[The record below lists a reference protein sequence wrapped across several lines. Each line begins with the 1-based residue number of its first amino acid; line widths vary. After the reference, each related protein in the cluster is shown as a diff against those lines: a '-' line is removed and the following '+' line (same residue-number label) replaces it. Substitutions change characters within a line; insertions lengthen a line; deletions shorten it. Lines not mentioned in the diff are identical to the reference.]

1 MDEDSLDE
9 LVDRS
14 LEPDGHPR
22 LRPAALTSDAEES
35 SDARS
40 GGSEDDTCS
49 EHSDGEDEEGH
60 LEDGSGS
67 EDSEEDGDDVDMLAA
82 AAATRGALEAGGAFN
97 SDDDSESC
105 PICLNAF
112 RDQAVGTP
120 ENCAHYFC
128 LDCIV
133 EWSKNANSCPVDRT
147 IFKCI
152 CIRAQFG
159 GKILKKIP
167 VESASLGEDEDE
179 DPTFCGVCGRSDRED
194 RLLLC
199 DGCDAGYHMECL
211 DPPLQEVPVDEWFC
225 PECTA
230 PGTAPAADAGPVS
243 EEEVSLLLAD
253 VVPTTSRLQPHA
265 GRTRAIARTRQSERV
280 RATVNRNR
288 ISTARRIQGP
298 EAAPAP
304 LTSAVPCCVARPEV
318 PRVFSAG
325 RDHRSCGRW
334 AEHSCV
340 PALRAASP
348 CPSEEES
355 SQAAPGLRSQIHE
368 VTEEVKERLPP
379 DGLLP
384 GVQFPWTAR
393 ARWRLRLFPLLS
405 SSQNPRAACSILQW
419 RSGRRKKVSGRK
431 KTQSRPSV
439 KSRSSGTKSRKRQGR
454 VKKRKEKKIKNE
466 ATARSRIA
474 RTLGLRRPAH
484 GACIPSV
491 YKPADPSLGLMRA
504 DIGAASL
511 SLFGDPYELD
521 PFDSSEE
528 ASASPA
534 SPLSAKRRI
543 LSRSALRSHQPVARP
558 VSMGLSRRSAPA
570 MAPQPEVDVDPGPD
584 LLGSILSGQSFL
596 MMNGADIVI
605 HRDGSLSAK
614 RAAPVSF
621 PRNSAGP
628 SRGAGGARL
637 GACLLPRGTRPG
649 SGPESS
655 APSCPGRTALGTP
668 LAPAPP
674 AAAQVP
680 VLALGA
686 AVRLDSS
693 VTPQSGQAQTLS
705 SASRP
710 SLKQSDGPR
719 FNGDSKHP
727 PPLRSAASKTSNGS
741 SNSPSESTVLGQAP
755 RPAPRRTD
763 ISELPRIPKIRR
775 DDRRVG
781 EVPAGGQRVE
791 IPSSCISRLTGREG
805 PGQPGCGARAEGEPS
820 SRGAQEPSTRSG
832 GGPQPP
838 APLGPSRG
846 KGVGSTFESFRIN
859 IPGNTAHSGRVLSP
873 GFCNTFRPVDS
884 KVQRRESPV
893 PLFSVRKTKQLK
905 SEIYDPFNPTGSD
918 SSSASSSP
926 EHPGSGLLPSEIT
939 RTISVDSPKAP
950 ALPPV
955 RCVTSYTVQTGMRKE
970 PEPPQGLCDLP
981 ELQGEEGPA
990 AQAQR
995 LSPPGPWGDEDPPPC
1010 SSFFGSEGRTVT
1022 CVTAVE
1028 PDAPPSPD
1036 TLPATT
1042 HRVVELRSPTR
1053 SRSRSRSSSRGGKKA
1068 QRPRVATREHRRAR
1082 SGSRSSRSGDRSSQ
1096 SASPPAGEDQ
1106 AKRHRPKARDR
1117 RSSSDRSSSHERT
1130 KRRKAKDKSRERRRG
1145 SWGRGR
1151 RRSRSRSGSPGSSS
1165 HEHREGRRKKRR
1177 RSGSRSRGREC
1188 SPPSSL
1194 ERSRRPRHPRERRE
1208 RPDRESAARPRDRR
1222 GSRERRRRRSR
1233 SPSPEHR
1240 PREHRRPRSR
1250 EKRPRPRPRSPERK
1264 LAPKEA
1270 SPAPLPQGEPRPDRE
1285 PLALAGTDALLEG
1298 PEADKPPTKVPPV
1311 LEVPAE
1317 YPPEDLDYGDSVE
1330 AGHLFEDFS
1339 NEAIFMQLDDMSSP
1353 PSPESTDS
1361 SPERGFLPKPAG
1373 PPAGQQH
1380 DAGLAVAIIRRE
1392 VSRIH
1397 GEDVVQPL
1405 PRMESPREKHLLQ
1418 QDAAEAATAPCTLG
1432 GQAMGGAPA
1441 GKEEGTS
1448 QNPLLRAKALVKRVT
1463 WDLQE
1468 VESGALAED
1477 RGLRTPL
1484 HRPQKP
1490 RETEDAGPVAAFQ
1503 QASFSELPPP
1513 GYVLP
1518 EPGFPDADPSQSPNL
1533 PPTLALPSSVPPYA
1547 PVSQPAVQF
1556 LLQGS
1561 LPLMGCGV
1569 AQSPAPVPPVLTTA
1583 SEPAGHATVTA
1594 TANSSEERTAAPRP
1608 ASEKTK
1614 NEEYMKKLHVQERA
1628 VEEVKLAI
1636 KPFYQKREVTKDEY
1650 KDILRKAVQ
1659 KICHSKS
1666 GEINPVKVGNLVKAY
1681 VDKYR
1686 HMRRHRRAEAS
1697 EEQPAQGAEG

>member
-1 MDEDSLDE
+1 MAAERQKRTSAPRGPVLLPGRQVTWRCPVMHWGVGRGASAGTCGLPAPVRAELQCPAMDEDSLDE

-14 LEPDGHPR
+14 PGPDGHPR

-49 EHSDGEDEEGH
+49 EHSDGEDDEGD

-67 EDSEEDGDDVDMLAA
+67 EDSEEDGDDVDTLAA
-82 AAATRGALEAGGAFN
+82 AAATRGALEASGAFN

-167 VESASLGEDEDE
+167 VESARLGEDEDE

-225 PECTA
+225 PECA
-230 PGTAPAADAGPVS
+230 SPGAAPAADAGPVG

-288 ISTARRIQGP
+288 ISTARRIQHVPRYLVSPLLDETIEAVAAGLSTAVYQHSGP
-298 EAAPAP
+298 RAPARRRRK
-304 LTSAVPCCVARPEV
+304 A
-318 PRVFSAG
+318 
-325 RDHRSCGRW
+325 
-334 AEHSCV
+334 
-340 PALRAASP
+340 
-348 CPSEEES
+348 
-355 SQAAPGLRSQIHE
+355 
-368 VTEEVKERLPP
+368 
-379 DGLLP
+379 
-384 GVQFPWTAR
+384 
-393 ARWRLRLFPLLS
+393 
-405 SSQNPRAACSILQW
+405 
-419 RSGRRKKVSGRK
+419 GRRKKVSGRK
-431 KTQSRPSV
+431 KTQSRSSV
-439 KSRSSGTKSRKRQGR
+439 KSRSSGTRSRKRQGR

-491 YKPADPSLGLMRA
+491 YKPADPSLGLLRA

-558 VSMGLSRRSAPA
+558 VSMGLSRRSTPS
-570 MAPQPEVDVDPGPD
+570 MAPQPEVDADPGPD

-628 SRGAGGARL
+628 ARGAGGARP
-637 GACLLPRGTRPG
+637 GACLQPGGTWPG

-655 APSCPGRTALGTP
+655 APSRPGRAAPGTP
-668 LAPAPP
+668 PAPAPP
-674 AAAQVP
+674 APAQVP
-680 VLALGA
+680 ALVVGA

-727 PPLRSAASKTSNGS
+727 PPLRSAALKTSNGS
-741 SNSPSESTVLGQAP
+741 SNSPSESTVLGRAP

-763 ISELPRIPKIRR
+763 ICELPRIPKIRR

-970 PEPPQGLCDLP
+970 PEPPQGPCGLP
-981 ELQGEEGPA
+981 ELQGEEGLA

-995 LSPPGPWGDEDPPPC
+995 PSPPEPWGDEDPPPR

-1036 TLPATT
+1036 ALPATT

-1053 SRSRSRSSSRGGKKA
+1053 SRSRSSSRGGKKA
-1068 QRPRVATREHRRAR
+1068 QRPRVGTREHRRAR
-1082 SGSRSSRSGDRSSQ
+1082 SGSRSSRSGDRSSR

-1117 RSSSDRSSSHERT
+1117 RSSSDRSSSRERT

-1177 RSGSRSRGREC
+1177 RSESRSRGREC

-1208 RPDRESAARPRDRR
+1208 WPDRESAARLRDRR

-1270 SPAPLPQGEPRPDRE
+1270 SPAPLPQGEPRLDRE

-1361 SPERGFLPKPAG
+1361 SPERGLLPKPTG

-1397 GEDVVQPL
+1397 GEDVAQPL

-1418 QDAAEAATAPCTLG
+1418 QDVAEAATAPCALG

-1441 GKEEGTS
+1441 GKEEGPS

-1503 QASFSELPPP
+1503 QASFSEPPPP
-1513 GYVLP
+1513 GYALP
-1518 EPGFPDADPSQSPNL
+1518 EPGFPDADLSQVQSPNL
-1533 PPTLALPSSVPPYA
+1533 PTTPALPSSVPPYA

-1569 AQSPAPVPPVLTTA
+1569 AQSPAPVLPVLTAA
-1583 SEPAGHATVTA
+1583 SEPAGHAATVTTA
-1594 TANSSEERTAAPRP
+1594 AANSSEERTAAPRP

-1614 NEEYMKKLHVQERA
+1614 NEEKLHVQERA

-1686 HMRRHRRAEAS
+1686 HMRRHRRAEAG
-1697 EEQPAQGAEG
+1697 EEPPAQGAEG